1 MREER
6 CVCEENGAMEGIEV
20 EVRAGNGAFYTGFV
34 QDVQEETVTV
44 SFPNNCFPERQVPF
58 CEVRLPPPAGDRVEI
73 SEGDQAEVLSRANEQ
88 ELPGWW
94 LAQVR
99 MIKGDVSMR
108 NAQARKVPG
117 VTAVDLDEETFTFR
131 IYGESEEAVRKA
143 RGYLEF
149 SEASMDVPKALVGK
163 VIGKNGSVIQEIVD
177 KSGVVRVRVEA
188 EEDKTE
194 QTKEGLV
201 PFIFVGTRDSI
212 STALALLEYQI
223 AYLQD
228 LEQLRMQRLHI
239 EDQLK
244 SVGGGV
250 RIGPL
255 RVEKERAAGQLDG
268 NTTFASVAG
277 RGRGNYGQ
285 GDHSLPARNGG
296 GNRPRTSRRRVADE
310 DGTVLDEQEVAAAHP
325 VQNGVENGSKTPPHK
340 NHIQPET
347 GDTASQQGDRQ
358 TEENVK
364 NDSVMPKRDSRARRS
379 RGSNAKDV
387 TG

>member
-1 MREER
+1 MADAPY
-6 CVCEENGAMEGIEV
+6 CHLSPSD
-20 EVRAGNGAFYTGFV
+20 GFV

-131 IYGESEEAVRKA
+131 IYGEVSHIWVLVKSLFFNSCNLLFCFSLMLQSEEAVRKA

-194 QTKEGLV
+194 QTKE
-201 PFIFVGTRDSI
+201 
-212 STALALLEYQI
+212 
-223 AYLQD
+223 D

-277 RGRGNYGQ
+277 RGRGNYG
-285 GDHSLPARNGG
+285 
-296 GNRPRTSRRRVADE
+296 E
-310 DGTVLDEQEVAAAHP
+310 FY
-325 VQNGVENGSKTPPHK
+325 
-340 NHIQPET
+340 
-347 GDTASQQGDRQ
+347 DR
-358 TEENVK
+358 
-364 NDSVMPKRDSRARRS
+364 A
-379 RGSNAKDV
+379 
-387 TG
+387 